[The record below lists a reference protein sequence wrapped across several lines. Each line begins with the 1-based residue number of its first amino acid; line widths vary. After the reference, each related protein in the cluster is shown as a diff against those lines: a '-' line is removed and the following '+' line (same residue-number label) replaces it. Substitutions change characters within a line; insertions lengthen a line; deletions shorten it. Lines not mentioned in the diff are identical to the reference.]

1 MNRST
6 FNLSHEHK
14 LSFDMG
20 QLVPIAAE
28 EVLPGDTFIGSTS
41 LLARVA
47 PLVNPVMHTVD
58 IRVHHW
64 YVPNRLIMDEWED
77 FITGRDEELT
87 VPQFTLDAAS
97 LPLADHMGIAP
108 RVGLQVNDLYFRAYR
123 LIYNEMYRD
132 QDLQEPIADTD
143 YTIQNCAWEKDYFTT
158 ARPAPTLGD
167 PVNLGFSTG
176 VAPVKGLGTEP
187 SFFGNADAN
196 ITVRESDGS
205 TTVYDPAGRAWNNN
219 GGTTLRVQ
227 QDPENAGYP
236 NIYADLSGAEGVIDL
251 DDLRR
256 SLALRR
262 FQEAR
267 MRFGSRYIDYLRF
280 LGVNPSD
287 GRLDRPEYLGGGK
300 QSISFS
306 EVLATA
312 EGATTQVGDM
322 YGHGIAGLRSRRY
335 RKMFEEHGIVL
346 SLISVRPKSV
356 YMNAVHRKF
365 TRVDAMDYWQKELE
379 VMPWQVMYENEVHT
393 DGDPAKIFGYVP
405 RFEEYRFGT
414 SYVSGSFRDGPE
426 KDWHMARD
434 FATPPVLNDSFIKCV
449 PTDRIYGDVEMPEML
464 VNAYNRIIAK
474 RLVRKSAS
482 LTGI

>member
-1 MNRST
+1 MRRSD
-6 FNLSHEHK
+6 FDLSHEHK

-47 PLVNPVMHTVD
+47 PLVNPVMHRVS

-64 YVPNRLIMDEWED
+64 YVPNRLLDDNWED
-77 FITGRDEELT
+77 FITGKDDELT
-87 VPQFTLDAAS
+87 VPQFELTAES

-108 RVGLQVNDLYFRAYR
+108 KVGLRVNDLYFRAYR

-132 QDLQEPIADTD
+132 QDLQEPVEDDD
-143 YTIQNCAWEKDYFTT
+143 YSIRRCAWEKDYFTT
-158 ARPAPTLGD
+158 ARPTPTLGD
-167 PVNLGFSTG
+167 PINLGFSTG
-176 VAPVKGLGTEP
+176 EVPVIGIGREGTQDGEQQP
-187 SFFGNADAN
+187 SPPLRLFGGETGTFDVSGKFGKETTQDSLWARFD
-196 ITVRESDGS
+196 EDGHPDI
-205 TTVYDPAGRAWNNN
+205 V
-219 GGTTLRVQ
+219 
-227 QDPENAGYP
+227 
-236 NIYADLSGAEGVIDL
+236 ADLSNATGGIDL
-251 DDLRR
+251 DELRQT
-256 SLALRR
+256 LAMRR

-300 QSISFS
+300 QDISFS

-312 EGATTQVGDM
+312 EGGGTQVGDL

-346 SLISVRPKSV
+346 SLISVRPKTV

-365 TRVDAMDYWQKELE
+365 TRADLYDYWQKEME
-379 VMPWQVMYENEVHT
+379 VQPWQVMYESEVHQ
-393 DGDPAKIFGYVP
+393 DGDPTKIFGYVP
-405 RFEEYRFGT
+405 KHEEYRFGT

-426 KDWHMARD
+426 KDWHMARE
-434 FATPPVLNDSFIKCV
+434 FQQPPTLNASFIECD
-449 PTDRIYGDVEMPEML
+449 PTDRIYGDKNMPDML
-464 VNAYNRIIAK
+464 VNAYNRIRAR
-474 RLVRKSAS
+474 RLVRRSAS

>member
-1 MNRST
+1 MRRSQ
-6 FNLSHEHK
+6 FDLSHEHK

-47 PLVNPVMHTVD
+47 PLVNPVMHRVN

-64 YVPNRLIMDEWED
+64 YVPNRLLMPEWED
-77 FITGRDEELT
+77 FITGSDDELQ
-87 VPQFTLDAAS
+87 VPQFELTEDS

-108 RVGLQVNDLYFRAYR
+108 KVGLRVNDLYFRAYR

-132 QDLQEPIADTD
+132 QDLQEPVADTD
-143 YTIQNCAWEKDYFTT
+143 YTIKRCAWQKDYFTT
-158 ARPAPTLGD
+158 ARPTPTLGE
-167 PVNLGFSTG
+167 PINLGFQVGELPVQSNHSNIKVYNDEDPEQGDLGTYPNANQGQRVG
-176 VAPVKGLGTEP
+176 VATNPAQGGRMRWGNETGLIVNLAE
-187 SFFGNADAN
+187 
-196 ITVRESDGS
+196 
-205 TTVYDPAGRAWNNN
+205 
-219 GGTTLRVQ
+219 
-227 QDPENAGYP
+227 
-236 NIYADLSGAEGVIDL
+236 AEGAIDL
-251 DDLRR
+251 DELRQA
-256 SLALRR
+256 LAMRR

-300 QSISFS
+300 QEISFS

-312 EGATTQVGDM
+312 EGGGTQVGDL

-346 SLISVRPKSV
+346 SLISVRPNTV

-365 TRVDAMDYWQKELE
+365 TRADLYDYWQKEME
-379 VMPWQVMYENEVHT
+379 VQPWQVMYESEVHQ

-405 RFEEYRFGT
+405 KHEEYRFGT

-426 KDWHMARD
+426 KDWHMGRE
-434 FATPPVLNDSFIKCV
+434 FETPPTLNSSFIECD
-449 PTDRIYGDVEMPEML
+449 PTDRIYGDKNMPDML
-464 VNAYNRIIAK
+464 VNAYNRIIAR
-474 RLVRKSAS
+474 RLVRRSAS

>member
-64 YVPNRLIMDEWED
+64 YVPNRLLMDDWED
-77 FITGRDEELT
+77 FITGRDETLT

-108 RVGLQVNDLYFRAYR
+108 KVGLQVNDLYFRAYR
-123 LIYNEMYRD
+123 LIFNEMYRD
-132 QDLQEPIADTD
+132 QDLQEPVADTD
-143 YTIQNCAWEKDYFTT
+143 YSIQNCAWEKDYFTT
-158 ARPAPTLGD
+158 ARPTPTLGD
-167 PVNLGFSTG
+167 PVNLGFAAGSIPVMGIGPKTSTSS
-176 VAPVKGLGTEP
+176 AASETYTNALGE
-187 SFFGNADAN
+187 N
-196 ITVRESDGS
+196 ITGPAWGTGS
-205 TTVYDPAGRAWNNN
+205 SQMVVTAQKTGAPGAD
-219 GGTTLRVQ
+219 
-227 QDPENAGYP
+227 NAP
-236 NIYADLSGAEGVIDL
+236 QIYADLTNAEGAIDL

-256 SLALRR
+256 ALALRR

-379 VMPWQVMYENEVHT
+379 VMPWQVMYQNEVHT
-393 DGDPAKIFGYVP
+393 DGDPATIFGYVP

-434 FATPPVLNDSFIKCV
+434 FSTPPTLNDSFIKCV

>member
-1 MNRST
+1 MYRSE
-6 FNLSHEHK
+6 FDLSHEHK

-47 PLVNPVMHTVD
+47 PLVNPVMHRVD

-64 YVPNRLIMDEWED
+64 YVPNRLLMPNGEWED
-77 FITGRDEELT
+77 FITGKDDELT
-87 VPQFTLDAAS
+87 VPQFELTEDS
-97 LPLADHMGIAP
+97 LPLADHMGIYP
-108 RVGLQVNDLYFRAYR
+108 KVGLKVNDLYFRAYR
-123 LIYNEMYRD
+123 MIYNEMYRD
-132 QDLQEPIADTD
+132 QDLQEPVADTD
-143 YTIQNCAWEKDYFTT
+143 YTIKRCAWEKDYFTT
-158 ARPAPTLGD
+158 ARPSPTLGD
-167 PVNLGFSTG
+167 PINLGFAVG
-176 VAPVKGLGTEP
+176 EIPVKGVGINTLHNPFASTGTVRLSDGTEQAIT
-187 SFFGNADAN
+187 SGDRWTDYVAGGHNAIVNVD
-196 ITVRESDGS
+196 
-205 TTVYDPAGRAWNNN
+205 
-219 GGTTLRVQ
+219 
-227 QDPENAGYP
+227 ENGYP
-236 NIYADLSGAEGVIDL
+236 KVMADLTAAGGAIDL
-251 DDLRR
+251 DELRR
-256 SLALRR
+256 ALALRR

-300 QSISFS
+300 QEISFS

-312 EGATTQVGDM
+312 EGQSTKVGDL

-346 SLISVRPKSV
+346 SLISVRPKTV

-365 TRVDAMDYWQKELE
+365 TRVDLYDYWQKELE
-379 VMPWQVMYENEVHT
+379 VEPWQVMYESEVHG

-405 RFEEYRFGT
+405 KHEEYRFGT
-414 SYVSGSFRDGPE
+414 SYVSGSFRSGPE

-434 FATPPVLNDSFIKCV
+434 FAAPPTLNASFIECD
-449 PTDRIYGDVEMPEML
+449 PTDRIYGDTQMPDML
-464 VNAYNRIIAK
+464 VNAYNRIKAR
-474 RLVRKSAS
+474 RLVRRSAS